1 MTNESLKH
9 ILIHLREQH
18 TEVDKKIKEGYS
30 NYITDKN
37 LSKMKFEKAS
47 IKRKIAAIEEKIKA
61 L

>member
-9 ILIHLREQH
+9 DLIHLKEQH
-18 TEVDKKIKEGYS
+18 AELDKKIKEGYS
-30 NYITDKN
+30 NYTTDKN

-47 IKRKIAAIEEKIKA
+47 IKRKIAAIEEKIKV